1 MSIVMWESRAAREN
15 WRSLLDAA
23 VVGRSDIVITR
34 HGRPS
39 AALIPYE
46 DYLAL
51 QEELDDL
58 RAARHAEEAMAAW
71 RRDPE
76 TARPWAEVEAEFVA
90 KGLLD
95 AEF

>member
-1 MSIVMWESRAAREN
+1 MSVVTWDSRAAREN

-23 VVGRSDIVITR
+23 SAGRSDIVITR
-34 HGRPS
+34 HGRPA

-58 RAARHAEEAMAAW
+58 RAARHAEERVAAW
-71 RRDPE
+71 RRDQT
-76 TARPWAEVEAEFVA
+76 TARPWTEVEAELVA

-95 AEF
+95 AEL